1 MVKVGLLDRTVG
13 ELYEKVADGYI
24 IFTCHRATN
33 AEEQP

>member
-13 ELYEKVADGYI
+13 EFHVKVADGCI